1 MMSSRTARAWGSR
14 AMASSFEGMSDYFLK
29 RLSKPRRMSP
39 GRVES
44 GEASCSTVTRS
55 ENDVHSFR
63 AFLSATRSWIGS
75 AHSKRR
81 PVSKCVHCRQAWI
94 GTRQFGHCSS
104 DAVAI
109 GSTAPHAPH
118 RETVCLASIP
128 PLRGA
133 SDGGGGGDG
142 RRGSPPWFRYPCCRY
157 FRSDMRVVPLRPY
170 SNRCGSPTG

>member
-1 MMSSRTARAWGSR
+1 
-14 AMASSFEGMSDYFLK
+14 
-29 RLSKPRRMSP
+29 MSP

-44 GEASCSTVTRS
+44 GEAFRSTVTRS
-55 ENDVHSFR
+55 ENRAQSLR
-63 AFLSATRSWIGS
+63 AFLSVSRSGMGS

-81 PVSKCVHCRQAWI
+81 LVSKWVHWRQAWI

-109 GSTAPHAPH
+109 GRTAPHAPH

-128 PLRGA
+128 PPRGA

-142 RRGSPPWFRYPCCRY
+142 RFGSPPWFRYPCCRY
-157 FRSDMRVVPLRPY
+157 FRSDMLVVPFGPLLYPMPVAGAPVGREACPNGRTGARLRPAIREFRED
-170 SNRCGSPTG
+170 SMKLVL